1 MSLLKHGEHAPG
13 DDDGMDSRLDSQAE
27 QERINS
33 VYRQWHG
40 GSALARYAWH
50 QPDILQEVADRSRAF
65 GVLFARTVGTD
76 LSALQVMDVGCGTGG
91 FLRQLINWGANPA
104 NLTGT
109 ELQQDRLDHAR
120 SHTAEGVHWHLGT
133 LDSMPPDKFDL
144 VTAQTVF
151 SSILD
156 QEVRRELAAG
166 MWNALKP
173 GGWCLVFDFRYNNPR
188 NPNVRKVTRAELEQL
203 WPGHERHYRSLVLTP
218 PIARALARCPRLL
231 PELLASVLPPL
242 RSHFMF
248 MVRKDG

>member
-1 MSLLKHGEHAPG
+1 MSLLKHGEPTSG
-13 DDDGMDSRLDSQAE
+13 DDDGMDNRLDPQAE
-27 QERINS
+27 QERINN

-50 QPDILQEVADRSRAF
+50 QPHILQEVADRSRAF
-65 GVLFARTVGTD
+65 GALLTRTVGPD

-91 FLRQLINWGANPA
+91 FLRQLIDWGASPA

-120 SHTAEGVHWHLGT
+120 SHTAEGVRWHLGT
-133 LDSMPPDKFDL
+133 LDNIPPGNFDL

-156 QEVRRELAAG
+156 QEVRRALAAD

-188 NPNVRKVTRAELEQL
+188 NPNVRKVTRAELQQL
-203 WPGHERHYRSLVLTP
+203 WPGHERHYRSLILTP
-218 PIARALARCPRLL
+218 PIARIMARGPRLL
-231 PELLASVLPPL
+231 PELLASTLPPL